1 MDQSSY
7 LAAAIAPMAVV
18 TYIPR
23 VLPLVL
29 VRGRI
34 QSTFVRSFL
43 YYVPYAVLSGMT
55 IPAIFSATS
64 TPVSA
69 TAGLLVAVGL
79 GLYIA
84 YNLTTRNLG
93 GTIHCEST
101 PGQGSRFV
109 IDLPY
114 TPALDERRD

>member
-7 LAAAIAPMAVV
+7 LAAAIATMAVV

-34 QSTFVRSFL
+34 QSTCVRSFL

-79 GLYIA
+79 GLSGRTL
-84 YNLTTRNLG
+84 LTVALG
-93 GTIHCEST
+93 ASGT
-101 PGQGSRFV
+101 V
-109 IDLPY
+109 WLV
-114 TPALDERRD
+114 ERLISSL